1 MFIAAA
7 IAGVGAIAGASAS
20 RSAAKDARAAQ
31 EHATEASMEAFRF
44 SQPYIRDSYDSAGG
58 FNQDVLNAGAYG
70 GQTLAGTN
78 PYQTS
83 GNYMMARG
91 GMRLAPQAFGIAQT
105 GGDFA
110 SNYGD
115 LFRQSQQD
123 RMSTAN
129 QYAMDNSQPL
139 VDSIMR
145 DDYRNLTENTL
156 TGINMGASGTGNMNS
171 SRAGV
176 ADAVARRSVDDRR
189 ADVTTNIQDS
199 LRRDSL
205 NQQNR
210 QFSDAMNAN
219 AGLRSAYTDGL
230 NAFGATGDMAVGAGG
245 NLRAFE
251 QQQLDDARAAFERD
265 RDFAFNQQAK
275 YQQGILGNAVYNN
288 PTVQPNLY
296 NPNMAT
302 FGGAMQGAGTF
313 MDMYKDYKTIK
324 GMNASGG
331 GTTV

>member
-1 MFIAAA
+1 MGVVAGMLGSAA
-7 IAGVGAIAGASAS
+7 IGAIGS
-20 RSAAKDARAAQ
+20 RSAAKDAAAAQ
-31 EHATEASMEAFRF
+31 DRATEASMEAFRF
-44 SQPYIRDSYDSAGG
+44 SQPYIKDSYDSAGR

-70 GQTLAGTN
+70 GQTLAGVN
-78 PYQTS
+78 PFQTS

-91 GMRLAPQAFGIAQT
+91 GMQLAPQAFGIAQT

-145 DDYRNLTENTL
+145 DDYRNLNENTL
-156 TGINMGASGTGNMNS
+156 TGINMGASATGNANS

-176 ADAVARRSVDDRR
+176 ADALARRAVDDRK
-189 ADVTTNIQDS
+189 ADVTATVQDQLRSRS
-199 LRRDSL
+199 LD
-205 NQQNR
+205 QQN
-210 QFSDAMNAN
+210 QAFADAMNAN
-219 AGLRSAYTDGL
+219 RGLAGAYQTGL
-230 NAFGATGDMAVGAGG
+230 NAFGAAGDMVVGAGG

-265 RDFAFNQQAK
+265 RDFAFDQQAK

-313 MDMYKDYKTIK
+313 MDLYKDYKTIK

-331 GTTV
+331 GTTG

>member
-1 MFIAAA
+1 
-7 IAGVGAIAGASAS
+7 
-20 RSAAKDARAAQ
+20 
-31 EHATEASMEAFRF
+31 
-44 SQPYIRDSYDSAGG
+44 
-58 FNQDVLNAGAYG
+58 
-70 GQTLAGTN
+70 
-78 PYQTS
+78 
-83 GNYMMARG
+83 
-91 GMRLAPQAFGIAQT
+91 
-105 GGDFA
+105 
-110 SNYGD
+110 
-115 LFRQSQQD
+115 
-123 RMSTAN
+123 
-129 QYAMDNSQPL
+129 
-139 VDSIMR
+139 MR
-145 DDYRNLTENTL
+145 DDYRNLNENTL
-156 TGINMGASGTGNMNS
+156 TGINMGASAGGAMNS

-176 ADAVARRSVDDRR
+176 ADAVARRAVDDRK

-230 NAFGATGDMAVGAGG
+230 NAFGAAGDMVVGAGG
-245 NLRAFE
+245 NLRALE
-251 QQQLDDARAAFERD
+251 QQQLDDARARYEQD
-265 RDFAFNQQAK
+265 RDFAFNQQQK

-288 PTVQPNLY
+288 PPVQPNLY

-331 GTTV
+331 GTTG